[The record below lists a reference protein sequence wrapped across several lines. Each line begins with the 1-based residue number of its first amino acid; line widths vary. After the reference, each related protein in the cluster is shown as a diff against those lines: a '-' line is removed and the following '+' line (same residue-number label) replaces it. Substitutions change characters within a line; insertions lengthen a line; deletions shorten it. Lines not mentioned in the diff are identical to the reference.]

1 MDGDVFKQM
10 FSTFLTPEIQGCLSA
25 IDSVAGFKLS
35 ESDRKPFLYFHKYIT
50 DPQPRFI
57 TDWRSDKKLEK
68 WYHRL
73 VNGVLG
79 DTQNTFACI
88 VYHYERLCN
97 IEKSVMELVEQYDY
111 KKVLGNS
118 TMALGNTLVWDF
130 EYQAFILA
138 FRRCLDYLARALC
151 CYFRNEFHS
160 FRQLGEF
167 LKKQKP
173 ADITQPIIAAHE
185 KYLELFDFVLSDG
198 ERKSLR
204 DIISHYEYVGVGCIN
219 LSQRGFVLVGG
230 GEELAISGPNETVLL
245 SDVLDGH
252 MSNMRACINEILV
265 TYVDTLRSKGV

>member
-1 MDGDVFKQM
+1 M
-10 FSTFLTPEIQGCLSA
+10 
-25 IDSVAGFKLS
+25 
-35 ESDRKPFLYFHKYIT
+35 
-50 DPQPRFI
+50 
-57 TDWRSDKKLEK
+57 
-68 WYHRL
+68 

-79 DTQNTFACI
+79 DTQNAFACI

-97 IEKSVMELVEQYDY
+97 IEKSVMELVEKYDY

-118 TMALGNTLVWDF
+118 TIALGNTLVWDF

-160 FRQLGEF
+160 FRRLSEF

-173 ADITQPIIAAHE
+173 ADITQPIIAVHE

-198 ERKSLR
+198 ESKSLR
-204 DIISHYEYVGVGCIN
+204 DIISHYEYVDVGCIN

-230 GEELAISGPNETVLL
+230 GEELAISGTNEKVIL
-245 SDVLDGH
+245 SDVLDGR
-252 MSNMRACINEILV
+252 MRNMRACINEMLV